1 MATYSRLCNIF
12 LYISLPRQSIISKL
26 PEEEKVMALDL
37 GVLIGFLVIFLAVLL
52 GPFKIHVIEENLEVF
67 LFICGVLAMS
77 LSGFAK
83 IPGVETGWNLEII
96 EEAVTAPL
104 HVGDIFGIP
113 IGIFQ
118 IVLVVGLIIYKWHAP
133 IHKAIRKLTDMLSV
147 RILAFILIVAL
158 GLSASVMSAIL
169 AAIIL
174 VEVVNAMPLSRKS
187 KIDLTIIACFSIG
200 LGAALTPLG
209 EPLSTIAISK
219 LSGAPYHADFMF
231 LFNML
236 GKYIMPGVLAYG
248 IIGMVFLGK
257 TNTKE
262 HEMEASDYNE
272 TVKDVIMRAVK
283 VYVFIAALVLLGEG
297 FKPIIFEYFIQ
308 VPSMALYWINMV
320 SAVLDNATLAAAE
333 IGPVL
338 SEFQIKSVL
347 MGLLIS
353 GGMLI
358 PGNIPNIISASK
370 LGITSKEWARL
381 GLPLGLS
388 SMTLYF
394 IVLFVLDI

>member
-1 MATYSRLCNIF
+1 
-12 LYISLPRQSIISKL
+12 
-26 PEEEKVMALDL
+26 MALDL
-37 GVLIGFLVIFLAVLL
+37 GVLIGFLVIFLTVLI

-67 LFICGVLAMS
+67 LLICGIAAMT

-83 IPGVETGWNLEII
+83 IPGEEIGWSLEII

-118 IVLVVGLIIYKWHAP
+118 IVLVVGLIIYKWHSP
-133 IHKAIRKLTDMLSV
+133 IHKAIRKMTDILSV
-147 RILAFILIVAL
+147 KVLAFLLIVVL
-158 GLSASVMSAIL
+158 GLSSSVMSAIL

-219 LSGAPYHADFMF
+219 LSGEPYHAGFDF
-231 LFNML
+231 LLNML
-236 GKYIMPGVLAYG
+236 GKYIFPGILVYG
-248 IIGMVFLGK
+248 ILGMFFLGK
-257 TNTKE
+257 AGPE
-262 HEMEASDYNE
+262 DHEMETADYNE
-272 TVKDVIMRAVK
+272 TVKDVVMRAIK

-297 FKPIIFEYFIQ
+297 FKPIILEYFIQ
-308 VPSMALYWINMV
+308 IPSGILYWINMV

-333 IGPVL
+333 IGPAL
-338 SEFQIKSVL
+338 SELQIKSIL
-347 MGLLIS
+347 MGLLIA

-358 PGNIPNIISASK
+358 PGNIPNIISAGK

-381 GLPLGLS
+381 GLPLGLV
-388 SMTLYF
+388 SMTIYF
-394 IVLFVLDI
+394 IVLFVLKI

>member
-1 MATYSRLCNIF
+1 
-12 LYISLPRQSIISKL
+12 
-26 PEEEKVMALDL
+26 MALDL
-37 GVLIGFLVIFLAVLL
+37 GVLIGFLVIFLTVLI
-52 GPFKIHVIEENLEVF
+52 GPFKIHTIEENLEVF
-67 LFICGVLAMS
+67 LFICGIAAMT

-83 IPGVETGWNLEII
+83 IPGEETGWSLEII

-118 IVLVVGLIIYKWHAP
+118 IVLVVGLIIYKWHSP

-147 RILAFILIVAL
+147 KILSFLLIVLL
-158 GLSASVMSAIL
+158 GLSSSVMSAIL

-187 KIDLTIIACFSIG
+187 KIDLTVIACFSIG

-219 LSGAPYHADFMF
+219 LSGEPYNAGFDF
-231 LFNML
+231 LLIML
-236 GKYIMPGVLAYG
+236 GKYIVPGIFVYG
-248 IIGMVFLGK
+248 LLGMFFLGK
-257 TNTKE
+257 ADLKDQ
-262 HEMEASDYNE
+262 EMEAADYNE
-272 TVKDVIMRAVK
+272 TVKDVVMRAVK

-297 FKPIIFEYFIQ
+297 FKPIIFEYFIK
-308 VPSMALYWINMV
+308 VPSVALYWINMV

-381 GLPLGLS
+381 GLPLGLV
-388 SMTLYF
+388 SMTIYF
-394 IVLFVLDI
+394 IVLFVLKI

>member
-1 MATYSRLCNIF
+1 
-12 LYISLPRQSIISKL
+12 
-26 PEEEKVMALDL
+26 MALEP

-67 LFICGVLAMS
+67 LFICGVAAMTI
-77 LSGFAK
+77 SGFVEL
-83 IPGVETGWNLEII
+83 PGTETGWRMEII
-96 EEAVTAPL
+96 EEALIAPL
-104 HVGDIFGIP
+104 HVGDIAGIP

-133 IHKAIRKLTDMLSV
+133 IHKAIRKMTDALSLKV
-147 RILAFILIVAL
+147 MAFILIAVL
-158 GLSASVMSAIL
+158 GLFSSVISAIL

-174 VEVVNAMPLSRKS
+174 VEMVNAMPLSRKS

-236 GKYIMPGVLAYG
+236 GLYIIPGILVYG
-248 IIGMVFLGK
+248 LIGMFFLGK
-257 TNTKE
+257 VDPKDTGMKVAE
-262 HEMEASDYNE
+262 YNE
-272 TVKDVIMRAVK
+272 TAKDVIMRAVK
-283 VYVFIAALVLLGEG
+283 VYVFIMALVLLGDG
-297 FKPIIFEYFIQ
+297 FKPIIFTYFTQI
-308 VPSMALYWINMV
+308 PSTVLFWVNMV
-320 SAVLDNATLAAAE
+320 SAILDNATLAAAE
-333 IGPVL
+333 IGPAL
-338 SEFQIKSVL
+338 SELQIKSIL
-347 MGLLIS
+347 MGLLIA

-381 GLPLGLS
+381 GVPMGLV
-388 SMTLYF
+388 SMAIYF
-394 IVLFVLDI
+394 VIIFVLKI

>member
-1 MATYSRLCNIF
+1 
-12 LYISLPRQSIISKL
+12 
-26 PEEEKVMALDL
+26 MALDL

-96 EEAVTAPL
+96 EEAFTAPL

-133 IHKAIRKLTDMLSV
+133 IHKAIRKLTDILSV
-147 RILAFILIVAL
+147 RILAFILIVVL
-158 GLSASVMSAIL
+158 GFTSSVMSAIL

-209 EPLSTIAISK
+209 EPLSTVAVSK
-219 LSGAPYHADFMF
+219 LSGEPYHADFMF

-236 GKYIMPGVLAYG
+236 GKYIIPGILVYG
-248 IIGMVFLGK
+248 IVGMFFLGK
-257 TNTKE
+257 TGTEE
-262 HEMEASDYNE
+262 HEMEAADYNE
-272 TVKDVIMRAVK
+272 TVKDVITRAVK

-370 LGITSKEWARL
+370 LGITSKEWAKL
-381 GLPLGLS
+381 GLPLGLI
-388 SMTLYF
+388 SMTAYF

>member
-1 MATYSRLCNIF
+1 
-12 LYISLPRQSIISKL
+12 
-26 PEEEKVMALDL
+26 MALEI

-67 LFICGVLAMS
+67 LFMCGVAAMT
-77 LSGFAK
+77 LSGFVE
-83 IPGVETGWNLEII
+83 IQGTETGWRTEII
-96 EEAVTAPL
+96 EEALVAPL
-104 HVGDIFGIP
+104 DVGEIFGIP

-118 IVLVVGLIIYKWHAP
+118 IVLVVGLIIYKWHTP
-133 IHKAIRKLTDMLSV
+133 IHKAIRKLTDALSPK
-147 RILAFILIVAL
+147 IMAFLLIVVL
-158 GLSASVMSAIL
+158 GLFSSVMSAIL

-174 VEVVNAMPLSRKS
+174 VEMVNAMPLSRKS

-219 LSGAPYHADFMF
+219 LSGEPYNADFMF

-236 GKYIMPGVLAYG
+236 GKYILPGILAYG
-248 IIGMVFLGK
+248 IIGMFFLGK
-257 TNTKE
+257 ADPKDAG
-262 HEMEASDYNE
+262 MKAADYNE

-283 VYVFIAALVLLGEG
+283 VYVFIMALVLLGDG

-308 VPSMALYWINMV
+308 IPSGILYWVNMV

-333 IGPVL
+333 IGPAL
-338 SEFQIKSVL
+338 SELQIKSIL
-347 MGLLIS
+347 MGLLIA

-358 PGNIPNIISASK
+358 PGNIPNIISAGK

-381 GLPLGLS
+381 GLPLGLV
-388 SMTLYF
+388 SMAIYF
-394 IVLFVLDI
+394 VIIFVLKI

>member
-1 MATYSRLCNIF
+1 
-12 LYISLPRQSIISKL
+12 
-26 PEEEKVMALDL
+26 MALDL
-37 GVLIGFLVIFLAVLL
+37 GVLIGFLVIFLTVLI

-67 LFICGVLAMS
+67 LLVCGIAAMT
-77 LSGFAK
+77 LSGFVK
-83 IPGVETGWNLEII
+83 IPDVETGWSLEII

-118 IVLVVGLIIYKWHAP
+118 IVLIVGLLIYKWHTP
-133 IHKAIRKLTDMLSV
+133 IHNAIRKLTDMLSV
-147 RILAFILIVAL
+147 KVLAFLLIVVL
-158 GLSASVMSAIL
+158 GLSSSIISAIL

-209 EPLSTIAISK
+209 EPLSTIAVSK
-219 LSGAPYHADFMF
+219 LAGEPYNADFLF

-236 GKYIMPGVLAYG
+236 GKYIFPGVFAFGLLG
-248 IIGMVFLGK
+248 VFFLGK
-257 TNTKE
+257 ADPKA
-262 HEMEASDYNE
+262 HEMESADYNE
-272 TVKDVIMRAVK
+272 TVKDVVMRAIK

-297 FKPIIFEYFIQ
+297 FKPLIFEYFIQ

-320 SAVLDNATLAAAE
+320 SADLDNATLAAAE
-333 IGPVL
+333 IGPIL
-338 SEFQIKSVL
+338 SEFQIRSIL

-353 GGMLI
+353 GGMMI

-381 GLPLGLS
+381 GLPLGLVA
-388 SMTLYF
+388 MTIYF
-394 IVLFVLDI
+394 IVLFILKI